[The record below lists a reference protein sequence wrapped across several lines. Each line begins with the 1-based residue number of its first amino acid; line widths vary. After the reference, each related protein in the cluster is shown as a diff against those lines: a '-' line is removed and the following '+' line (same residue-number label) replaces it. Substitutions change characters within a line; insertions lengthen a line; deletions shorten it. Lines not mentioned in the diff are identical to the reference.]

1 MQIPSSLYGF
11 YKDVKPRCRK
21 IVTSL
26 VRGQTWDEAV
36 GAQDMIDTADTSG
49 LLVLHGPSPLLG
61 GTPHFQCYLFLTHI
75 LDAGSKGRLL
85 PNIEDEVFEASLQ
98 TAWGVLGLLS
108 QTNVMWVYPPERHQP
123 FLEACLEFWD
133 TLDREGNRYTNGS
146 NIGQSLWV
154 EHTNIKYVLANMGV
168 STDVLNSP
176 LPTGGL
182 ASVAALGEERNGNL
196 H

>member
-1 MQIPSSLYGF
+1 VQIPSSLYGF
-11 YKDVKPRCRK
+11 YKDVKSRCRK
-21 IVTSL
+21 MVTSL
-26 VRGQTWDEAV
+26 ARGQTWDEAV
-36 GAQDMIDTADTSG
+36 GAQDTIDTVDTSG
-49 LLVLHGPSPLLG
+49 LLVLHGPSRLLG
-61 GTPHFQCYLFLTHI
+61 GTPHFHCYLPLNHV
-75 LDAGSKGRLL
+75 LNAGSEGRLS

-108 QTNVMWVYPPERHQP
+108 QTNLMWVYPPERHQP
-123 FLEACLEFWD
+123 ILMACLQFWD

-146 NIGQSLWV
+146 DIGQRLWV

-168 STDVLNSP
+168 SADVLNSP

-182 ASVAALGEERNGNL
+182 AIVAMLAQEGNGKS